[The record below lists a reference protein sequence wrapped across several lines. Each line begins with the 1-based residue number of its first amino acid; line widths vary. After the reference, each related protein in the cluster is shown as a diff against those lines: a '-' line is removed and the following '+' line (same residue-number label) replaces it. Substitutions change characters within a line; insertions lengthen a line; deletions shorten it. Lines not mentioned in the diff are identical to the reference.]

1 MKTAFI
7 MAGGK
12 GNRLKELTN
21 DEIPKPLVK
30 VLRISLSER
39 ELILLKQYN
48 FKKVFISVGHLA

>member
-12 GNRLKELTN
+12 GTRLKELTN

-30 VLRISLSER
+30 VLGISLIER

-48 FKKVFISVGHLA
+48 FKKVFT